1 MDFEGVS
8 WQNDKN
14 ILYEI
19 LKELTFFKF
28 WFSILIKYVGIPII
42 LDTSVKTLLW
52 LIVILSSKGISE
64 KQTF

>member
-42 LDTSVKTLLW
+42 LDTSVKTLL
-52 LIVILSSKGISE
+52 
-64 KQTF
+64 